1 MHTEKSAAASRFS
14 SPGSTSCDQVEEEV
28 SERDEGAA
36 LEEAA
41 VDLVRLDRDERRA
54 RARQDRAIR
63 GFIDE
68 AAGGGIAREREDS
81 CDWGVC

>member
-1 MHTEKSAAASRFS
+1 
-14 SPGSTSCDQVEEEV
+14 
-28 SERDEGAA
+28 
-36 LEEAA
+36 